1 MLPTIRPITEAVSA
15 LADSGVEARGAVFTR
30 REVVDFILDLIGYVP
45 EQPLFNQRLLEP
57 AFGEG
62 DFLLPVVERLLKS
75 WTLTNSARSSAID
88 HLRNSLRAV
97 ELHTATFEDTKAK
110 VIRLLE
116 ASKIST
122 EQALILANEWLI
134 KGDFLLAPLPEPFDF
149 VAGNPPYLRQE
160 SIPQELISEYRER
173 YETIYDRA
181 DLYIPFIERSLK
193 SLTQGGQLG
202 FICADRWMK
211 NRYGGPLRG
220 FVAEQFHLKVYVDMV
235 NTPAFKKDV
244 IAYPAITVIKREPPG
259 PTRIAWQPKID
270 PDSLACLSSL
280 LVAPDLPESDLVQ
293 EILAVG
299 PSSEPW
305 ILASPS
311 QMGLVRRLE
320 SQFPTLEEAKCKVG
334 IGVATG
340 ADKAFIG
347 NFEEL
352 DVEPDRKLPLVM
364 TRDIQRGVVDWR
376 GLGVINPFGA
386 DGTLV
391 NLQNFPKLGRYLDE
405 RKTEISRRHVAQ
417 KTPTGWYRTIDRIY
431 PDLAKRPK
439 LLIPDIKGAAHV
451 VYEEGRLYPH
461 HNLYFVVSEEWDLK
475 ALQAVLMSEL
485 SRLFV
490 SLYSTKMR
498 GGYLR
503 FQAQYLRRIR
513 IPYWSN
519 VSNTIR
525 QALINAA
532 EQQDLLAC
540 NLATYELYSLTEDE
554 RNALGT
560 NGDTNVT

>member
-1 MLPTIRPITEAVSA
+1 
-15 LADSGVEARGAVFTR
+15 
-30 REVVDFILDLIGYVP
+30 
-45 EQPLFNQRLLEP
+45 
-57 AFGEG
+57 
-62 DFLLPVVERLLKS
+62 
-75 WTLTNSARSSAID
+75 
-88 HLRNSLRAV
+88 
-97 ELHTATFEDTKAK
+97 
-110 VIRLLE
+110 
-116 ASKIST
+116 
-122 EQALILANEWLI
+122 
-134 KGDFLLAPLPEPFDF
+134 
-149 VAGNPPYLRQE
+149 
-160 SIPQELISEYRER
+160 
-173 YETIYDRA
+173 
-181 DLYIPFIERSLK
+181 
-193 SLTQGGQLG
+193 
-202 FICADRWMK
+202 
-211 NRYGGPLRG
+211 
-220 FVAEQFHLKVYVDMV
+220 
-235 NTPAFKKDV
+235 
-244 IAYPAITVIKREPPG
+244 
-259 PTRIAWQPKID
+259 
-270 PDSLACLSSL
+270 LACLSSL
-280 LVAPDLPESDLVQ
+280 LVAPDLPETDLVQ
-293 EILAVG
+293 ETLAVG

-311 QMGLVRRLE
+311 QMGLIRRLE

-347 NFEEL
+347 DFEEL

-376 GLGVINPFGA
+376 GLGVINPFGD

-391 NLQNFPKLGRYLDE
+391 NLQNFPKLGRYLEE

-461 HNLYFVVSEEWDLK
+461 HNLYFVVAEEWDLK
-475 ALQAVLMSEL
+475 ALQAVLLSEL

-519 VSNTIR
+519 VPNTIR

-540 NLATYELYSLTEDE
+540 NLAAYDLYSLAEDE
-554 RNALGT
+554 RKVLGN